1 MKRILFLVLIC
12 CGAMFSYAN
21 DVYVSTTGNDNNDGL
36 SASAPLATVGKALT
50 LVSDGGT
57 IHVSGMIYTCND
69 EANPKPDGDVNRSG
83 FAIAKNVTVQGT
95 NKATDGFIG
104 NWIDLINFTSSSGR
118 FFTVNVNGVLN
129 LKNLTLKD
137 GVGSNRSGGVFVNGG
152 KLTAEDVIFDHCESA
167 TTGADP
173 ARGGAIE
180 VEKTLGVS
188 FKRCLFKNN
197 LAPKGG
203 AFYIQDTQNPNV
215 ELRFEACSF
224 VGNKSSQNGASG
236 GGLFFRLMA
245 ENLTINILNCTFSG
259 NINASTGGCVY
270 IYGAQASNVFNI
282 LNSTIVDN
290 IGQSGS
296 SGSGAGIF
304 VQDQSSADRKPKI
317 NILNS
322 IVEGNAINSGVTAED
337 LVFLYAP
344 TADKLKISNSFI
356 GNVFVKDANIMSEIP
371 AECYTGVLP
380 EYWNYMTKTPFNR
393 SQIKSGIDALNTD
406 SYVYPLVEGAAALAS
421 GNATFLQELGI
432 STDQLGTTRTF
443 ADGKCSVGAMQGV
456 GLPAASGIHPV
467 KLSESLKV
475 YQSGEK
481 LLIQSLDNAK
491 VIGAEL
497 FSINGQTVSAKSA
510 AGEVD
515 LSITGLKGVYV
526 AKISIAGEVF
536 TQKVIIK

>member
-1 MKRILFLVLIC
+1 MKRILFLALIC

-83 FAIAKNVTVQGT
+83 FAIEKKVTVQGT

-104 NWIDLINFTSSSGR
+104 SWIDLINFTSSSGR

-282 LNSTIVDN
+282 LNCTIVDN

-393 SQIKSGIDALNTD
+393 SQIKSGIDALNVD
-406 SYVYPLVEGAAALAS
+406 RHVYPLTEGAAALAY
-421 GNATFLQELGI
+421 GNATFLQALGI

-443 ADGKCSVGAMQGV
+443 ANGKCSVGAMEGT
-456 GLPAASGIHPV
+456 GLPAASGIHSIKQP
-467 KLSESLKV
+467 ENLKV

-481 LLIQSLDNAK
+481 LLIQSLHNAE
-491 VIGAEL
+491 VIGVEL
-497 FSINGQTVSAKSA
+497 FSINGQIVTAKTA
-510 AGEVD
+510 TGEVD
-515 LSITGLKGVYV
+515 FSITGLKGVYV

-536 TQKVIIK
+536 AQKVIIK